1 MELSQH
7 IKERYAERMAGRDTK
22 IDIKIYVAQNEEK
35 IERDIEKLIEHSE
48 VIFQGIT
55 TPGKDPVTV
64 RLSGTWL
71 IITDFSDRKGIT
83 LFKIELG
90 LDEEFN
96 KQYVEGWYE
105 KLKADMAVLAEQKA
119 KVKDEINGY
128 KQSIKENEAT
138 IAEYEAGIRRL
149 KKANALYSEMT
160 EILNKKVYE
169 AEFDVRRD
177 IEMFTKKREF

>member
-1 MELSQH
+1 MELTQH

-48 VIFQGIT
+48 IIFQGVT

-71 IITDFSDRKGIT
+71 LISDISDRRGIT
-83 LFKIELG
+83 LYKIELG

-96 KQYVEGWYE
+96 KKYVEGCLE
-105 KLKADMAVLAEQKA
+105 RLKADVQKLEEQREKI
-119 KVKDEINGY
+119 KDEVEGY
-128 KQSIKENEAT
+128 KLATKENDAT
-138 IAEYEAGIRRL
+138 IAEYEAAIRRL
-149 KKANALYSEMT
+149 KKANALYGEMI
-160 EILNKKVYE
+160 EILSKTSNE
-169 AEFDVRRD
+169 LLGDVRHD
-177 IEMFTKKREF
+177 IEMFTKKKEF